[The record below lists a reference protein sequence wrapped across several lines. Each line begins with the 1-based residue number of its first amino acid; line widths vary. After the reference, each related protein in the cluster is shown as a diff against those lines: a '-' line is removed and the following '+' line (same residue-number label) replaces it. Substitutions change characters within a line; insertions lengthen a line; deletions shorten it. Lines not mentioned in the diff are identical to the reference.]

1 MAQKVIKV
9 GNSAAITLSQSVLD
23 ALGVSVGDQVQLNV
37 DQRTKRVFFDS
48 KPAAKE
54 MPVDEELYSWTKR
67 FIETYRKD
75 LEELADK

>member
-23 ALGVSVGDQVQLNV
+23 VLGVSVGDQIQLDV
-37 DQRTKRVFFDS
+37 DQQTKRVFLDS
-48 KPAAKE
+48 KPAVQDA
-54 MPVDEELYSWTKR
+54 PVDEELYSWTKR

>member
-9 GNSAAITLSQSVLD
+9 GNSAAITLSQSILD

-37 DQRTKRVFFDS
+37 DQQTKRVFFDS
-48 KPAAKE
+48 KPKVQDA
-54 MPVDEELYSWTKR
+54 PVDEELYSWTKR